1 MGNRKAATEMI
12 LRYIEKILPGS
23 PNTAFYVKRL
33 AEMSDAEFDRFMRNL
48 EDGSEILSI
57 RTANLSKYKLSLDR
71 NLAIAKELGHD
82 FFQYLILTDPTTGE
96 VYRTPVKYLV
106 IDVPLRR
113 QVQLLQ
119 SKATIPEN
127 NKHIDELSGQSTGPS
142 KGSKISFPELQVLFA
157 QGLDATIT
165 ELIKFRGGDAK
176 AFNAMNR
183 AIIENGGVSI
193 EYLAQFGTKV
203 KSVTTLST
211 LLKTIH
217 LDNTLD
223 K

>member
-1 MGNRKAATEMI
+1 MGNRKAATAMI
-12 LRYIEKILPGS
+12 LKYIEQILPGS
-23 PNTAFYVKRL
+23 PNTAFYAKRL
-33 AEMSDAEFDRFMRNL
+33 PEMTDKEFDQFMKNL
-48 EDGSEILSI
+48 EDGTEILTI
-57 RTANLSKYKLSLDR
+57 KTPNLSKQKLSLDR
-71 NLAIAKELGHD
+71 NLAIAKELGHE

-127 NKHIDELSGQSTGPS
+127 NKHVDELSGQSTGPS

-157 QGLDATIT
+157 QGLDSTIT

-193 EYLAQFGTKV
+193 DYLSQFNTKV

>member
-1 MGNRKAATEMI
+1 MGNRKAATAMI
-12 LRYIEKILPGS
+12 LKYIEQILPGS
-23 PNTAFYVKRL
+23 PNTAFYAKRL
-33 AEMSDAEFDRFMRNL
+33 PEMTDKEFDQFMKNL
-48 EDGSEILSI
+48 EDGTEILTI
-57 RTANLSKYKLSLDR
+57 KTPNLSKQKLSLDR
-71 NLAIAKELGHD
+71 NLKIAKELGHE

-96 VYRTPVKYLV
+96 VYKTPVKYLV

-127 NKHIDELSGQSTGPS
+127 NKHVDELSGQSTGPS

-157 QGLDATIT
+157 QGLDSTIT

-193 EYLAQFGTKV
+193 DYLSQFNTKV

>member
-1 MGNRKAATEMI
+1 MANRKAATDMI
-12 LRYIEKILPGS
+12 LKYIDKILPGS
-23 PNTAFYVKRL
+23 PNTEFYRTSL
-33 AEMSDAEFDRFMRNL
+33 AAMSDKEFGAFMDKL
-48 EDGSEILSI
+48 ESGEEVLFIN
-57 RTANLSKYKLSLDR
+57 TPNLSKYKLNLER
-71 NLAIAKELGHD
+71 NLAIAKELGHE
-82 FFQYLILTDPTTGE
+82 FFEHLILTDPTTGE
-96 VYRTPVKYLV
+96 VYKTPVKYLV
-106 IDVPLRR
+106 IELPLRR

-119 SKATIPEN
+119 SKSTIPEN

-157 QGLDATIT
+157 QGMDATIT
-165 ELIKFRGGDAK
+165 ELIKFRGGDSK

-183 AIIENGGVSI
+183 AIIEHGTVNM
-193 EYLAQFGTKV
+193 EYLSQFGTKV

>member
-1 MGNRKAATEMI
+1 MGNRKAATDMI
-12 LRYIEKILPGS
+12 LKYIEKILPGS
-23 PNTAFYVKRL
+23 PNTAFYAKRL
-33 AEMSDAEFDRFMRNL
+33 PEMTDREFDQFMKNL
-48 EDGSEILSI
+48 EDGTEILTI
-57 RTANLSKYKLSLDR
+57 KTPNLSKQKLDLQR

-96 VYRTPVKYLV
+96 VYKTPVKYLV

-193 EYLAQFGTKV
+193 EYLSQFNTKV
-203 KSVTTLST
+203 KSVTTLAT

>member
-1 MGNRKAATEMI
+1 MANRKVATDMI
-12 LRYIEKILPGS
+12 LKYIEKILPGS
-23 PNTAFYVKRL
+23 PNTAFYTKRL
-33 AEMSDAEFDRFMRNL
+33 AEMTDKEFDQFMRNL
-48 EDGSEILSI
+48 DDGTEILTI
-57 RTANLSKYKLSLDR
+57 KTPNLSKHKLDLTR
-71 NLAIAKELGHD
+71 NLAIAKELGHE
-82 FFQYLILTDPTTGE
+82 FFQHLILTDPTTGE
-96 VYRTPVKYLV
+96 VYQTPVKYLV

-113 QVQLLQ
+113 QVQILQ

-127 NKHIDELSGQSTGPS
+127 NKHVDELSGQSTGPS

-176 AFNAMNR
+176 AFNAMNSS
-183 AIIENGGVSI
+183 IIETGGVSI

-203 KSVTTLST
+203 KAVTTLTT

>member
-1 MGNRKAATEMI
+1 MSNRKAATAMI
-12 LRYIEKILPGS
+12 LKYIEKILPGS
-23 PNTAFYVKRL
+23 PNTAFYTMRL
-33 AEMSDAEFDRFMRNL
+33 SEMTDKEFDQFMKNL
-48 EDGSEILSI
+48 EDGTEILTI
-57 RTANLSKYKLSLDR
+57 KTPNLSKQKLSLDR

-96 VYRTPVKYLV
+96 VYKTPVKYLV

-165 ELIKFRGGDAK
+165 ELIKFRGGDAQ

-183 AIIENGGVSI
+183 SIIETGGVSI
-193 EYLAQFGTKV
+193 EYLSQFGTKV

>member
-1 MGNRKAATEMI
+1 MGNRKAATAMI
-12 LRYIEKILPGS
+12 LKYIEEILPGS
-23 PNTAFYVKRL
+23 PNTAFYAKRL
-33 AEMSDAEFDRFMRNL
+33 PEMTDKEFDQFMKNL
-48 EDGSEILSI
+48 EDGTEILTI
-57 RTANLSKYKLSLDR
+57 KTPNLSKQKLNLDR
-71 NLAIAKELGHD
+71 NLAIAKELGHE

-157 QGLDATIT
+157 QGLDSTIT

-193 EYLAQFGTKV
+193 DYLSQFNTKV

>member
-1 MGNRKAATEMI
+1 MGNRKAATDMI
-12 LRYIEKILPGS
+12 LKYIEKILPGS
-23 PNTAFYVKRL
+23 PNTAFYAKRL
-33 AEMSDAEFDRFMRNL
+33 AEMSDGEFDKFMRNL
-48 EDGSEILSI
+48 EDGTEILTI
-57 RTANLSKYKLSLDR
+57 KTPNLSKQKLDLQR

-96 VYRTPVKYLV
+96 VYKTPVKYLV

-193 EYLAQFGTKV
+193 EYLAQFNTKV

>member
-1 MGNRKAATEMI
+1 M
-12 LRYIEKILPGS
+12 
-23 PNTAFYVKRL
+23 
-33 AEMSDAEFDRFMRNL
+33 
-48 EDGSEILSI
+48 
-57 RTANLSKYKLSLDR
+57 
-71 NLAIAKELGHD
+71 
-82 FFQYLILTDPTTGE
+82 TDPTTGE

-157 QGLDATIT
+157 QGLDSTIT

-193 EYLAQFGTKV
+193 DYLSQFNTKV